1 MFYRPTAAFIN
12 LDHLLHNFGVVRRL
26 ASPHSLL
33 APVIKSDAYGHGMI
47 SVARALSRAGAEW
60 LAVSLTEEGLELRK
74 NGITTPVL
82 VLGGCYPD
90 QAKEIINYSLTPV
103 VSTVELARA
112 LSEASL
118 VSGKSIPIHIKV
130 ETGLGRLGILPKDL
144 PAFIR
149 SLKQM
154 PFVSLEGICTS
165 LSSVD
170 NLETAEEQL
179 HLFEG
184 LAENLCRE
192 WGKALICHLAHTGG
206 LLRGLTR
213 PDWLIRP
220 GIILYGYTRGLV
232 AKEVELKPVLT
243 WRTEIYKT
251 QDYPVGYPIGYSGM
265 YQAPR
270 GSRIALLPVGYSDGL
285 LRSYMGAGEVVI
297 RGKRAPLVGRFSM
310 DWTMAEI
317 GHIPEAK
324 TGDEVILLGTQ
335 GKERISDEEMAE
347 RAKTIVDEVL
357 VSIASRV
364 PRIPWKDGAILGEG
378 NQ

>member
-1 MFYRPTAAFIN
+1 MYYRPTAAFVN
-12 LDHLLHNFGVVRRL
+12 LDHLLHNFGAVRRL
-26 ASPHSLL
+26 ASPHSPL
-33 APVIKSDAYGHGMI
+33 APVIKSNAYGHGMI

-60 LAVSLTEEGLELRK
+60 LAVSLTEEGLDLRK

-90 QAKEIINYSLTPV
+90 QAKEIINSALTPV

-112 LSEASL
+112 LNEASR
-118 VSGKSIPIHIKV
+118 VSGRSIPVHLKV

-144 PAFIR
+144 PAFIQ

-154 PFVSLEGICTS
+154 PFLSLEGICTS
-165 LSSVD
+165 FSSVD
-170 NLETAEEQL
+170 NLEMAKDQL

-184 LAENLCRE
+184 LAENLSRE

-213 PDWLIRP
+213 PGWLIRP
-220 GIILYGYTRGLV
+220 GIIMYGYTRGLAV
-232 AKEVELKPVLT
+232 KEVELKPVLT

-251 QDYPVGYPIGYSGM
+251 QDYPAGYPIGYSGM
-265 YQAPR
+265 YRAPQ

-285 LRSYMGAGEVVI
+285 LRSYMGAGEVLI
-297 RGKRAPLVGRFSM
+297 RGKRARLVGRFSM

-324 TGDEVILLGTQ
+324 AGDEVILLGTQ
-335 GKERISDEEMAE
+335 GRERISAEEMAE

-357 VSIASRV
+357 VSIAGRV
-364 PRIPWKDGAILGEG
+364 PRIPRKDGTTLGEG
-378 NQ
+378 NR